1 MEIKQTQK
9 RINIHHT
16 TSVDG
21 ILYGRSESLTYDTNG
36 ILVEHEIDWTV
47 GDENGKGPYVTP
59 SGPLDHISKET
70 PASLEKKFKEIIEQ
84 QEMSKRVKINF
95 ESINKERYEIIP
107 PEKVE
112 ESRERIK
119 QNMKTFLKKI
129 KNKNSNNLNNGC

>member
-9 RINIHHT
+9 IINIHHT

-59 SGPLDHISKET
+59 SGPLDHINKET
-70 PASLEKKFKEIIEQ
+70 PASLEEKFKEIIEQ

-95 ESINKERYEIIP
+95 EIINKERYEIIP
-107 PEKVE
+107 PEKVA

-119 QNMKTFLKKI
+119 QNMKTFIKKI
-129 KNKNSNNLNNGC
+129 NNKK

>member
-59 SGPLDHISKET
+59 SGPLDHINKET
-70 PASLEKKFKEIIEQ
+70 PASLEEKFKEIIEQ

-95 ESINKERYEIIP
+95 EIINKERYEIIP
-107 PEKVE
+107 PEKVA

-119 QNMKTFLKKI
+119 QNMKTFIKKI
-129 KNKNSNNLNNGC
+129 NNKK

>member
-70 PASLEKKFKEIIEQ
+70 PASLEEKFKEIIEQ

-95 ESINKERYEIIP
+95 ENINNGRYEIIL
-107 PEKVE
+107 PEKVA

-119 QNMKTFLKKI
+119 QNMKTFIKKI
-129 KNKNSNNLNNGC
+129 NNKK

>member
-59 SGPLDHISKET
+59 SGPLDHINKET
-70 PASLEKKFKEIIEQ
+70 PASLEEKFKEIIEQ

-95 ESINKERYEIIP
+95 ENINNGRYEIIL
-107 PEKVE
+107 PEKVA

-119 QNMKTFLKKI
+119 QNMKTFIKKI
-129 KNKNSNNLNNGC
+129 NNKK